1 MKRDS
6 ISNPNFKPFPI
17 DYKSLFEKMQEG
29 FAVHEIIL
37 DDKNRPVDYLFLDVN
52 PAFEKLT
59 GFKRDSVIGK
69 TVKELL
75 PGIDDQWIH
84 IYGDVA
90 ISGKD
95 KLFEAFSE
103 ELNKHYRIY
112 AYSPDPQLFA
122 IHFSDITRRVNA
134 EEGLRTANETLELK
148 VIQKTLDL
156 QSANQELR
164 AMNLENTSLNQ
175 ALCKINENL
184 EQRVLENTME
194 LRTALEIQSML
205 LEVSKITQQ
214 DLSSHELFS
223 SINTLIK
230 KVFPISGFYV
240 SLLDKKNKH
249 YTHPNII
256 EEKDSIS
263 LISNATNN
271 SLVDYVL
278 QTQNAVF
285 FSSEELTALEKQ
297 GKITIGRVK
306 FKYWAGIP
314 LLCRKHKFWGVLS
327 VFSISSKF
335 SSSRNKYLDALRI
348 IATQISQ
355 ALERNQANQKLQDSE
370 ERFRLSMSFSDI
382 GYINVNLQT
391 RTIVLSENWQT
402 RLGIAI
408 TTNPFPWKFF
418 SKLIHPKDIAN
429 IYSSIAT
436 YLKSSSGGHSLECR
450 LKLPNQTWTWV
461 LIKLKQIC
469 DLSRTTNRLLGTI
482 SDISSLREREE
493 FERFRAEHD
502 DLTGLLNR
510 QGISTRA
517 AKLFQDHNACS
528 LALIDIDNF
537 DLINAV
543 HGRETGD
550 QFLIEFSALLKKSLG
565 KICYIAR
572 YSSDEFL
579 LLFPGKISEA
589 SLIKSIES
597 LDSNWIE
604 TKAGR
609 FFVHLSCGI
618 TTALKKNLLSTLTQ
632 QAALALKHAKAQG
645 KRRVCVF
652 TTSMQESIK
661 RQHLIRELLNQSLSS
676 NEHYLAFQ
684 PIFNTLED
692 NHILLGYEALLRWK
706 NHLLGHVSPA
716 EFIPLAESTGQI
728 EAIGKW
734 VLEEACDFLV
744 QWKKRTG
751 SFVIISVNISALQ
764 LVQPGFCEMI
774 GDTLHRFKIPG
785 NFLKLEVTESVL
797 ITDMKKNATILSNL
811 RQCGVGISLDDFGTG
826 YSSFI
831 YLTKLP
837 VTSLKID
844 KTLTQ
849 EICNDPNNKNRV
861 LLETVFHMA
870 TFLKYDVVIEG
881 VETAEQLAAVQS
893 IGFHQIQGYYLGKP
907 MPKEH
912 YLKNTL

>member
-1 MKRDS
+1 MKHDVND
-6 ISNPNFKPFPI
+6 NPKFKPFSI

-29 FAVHEIIL
+29 FAVHKIIL
-37 DDKNRPVDYLFLDVN
+37 DDKNHPIDYLFLDVN

-59 GFKRDSVIGK
+59 GFKRESTIGK
-69 TVKELL
+69 TIKELL
-75 PGIDDQWIH
+75 PGIDAQWIH
-84 IYGDVA
+84 IYGEVA

-95 KLFEAFSE
+95 KLFEAFSK

-112 AYSPDPQLFA
+112 AYSPYHQLFA

-134 EEGLRTANETLELK
+134 EEGLRNANETLELK

-156 QSANQELR
+156 QSANQELY
-164 AMNLENTSLNQ
+164 AMNLENASLNQ

-184 EQRVLENTME
+184 EQRVWENTLE

-214 DLSSHELFS
+214 DLSSKELFYTINALIKEVLPIS
-223 SINTLIK
+223 SI
-230 KVFPISGFYV
+230 SV
-240 SLLDKKNKH
+240 SLLEKQNKH
-249 YTHPNII
+249 YNHPLII
-256 EEKDSIS
+256 DETDNLS
-263 LISNATNN
+263 LTSNANNN

-278 QTQNAVF
+278 QTQHAVF
-285 FSSEELTALEKQ
+285 FSAEDLTALEKQ
-297 GKITIGRVK
+297 GKLSIGRVK

-314 LLCRKHKFWGVLS
+314 LLCSKNKPLGVVS
-327 VFSISSKF
+327 VFSISSEFNNSKD
-335 SSSRNKYLDALRI
+335 KYLDALRI

-370 ERFRLSMSFSDI
+370 ERFRLSMNFSDI
-382 GYINVNLQT
+382 GYVDVNLQT
-391 RTIVLSENWQT
+391 RTIVLSENWLT
-402 RLGIAI
+402 RLGLAV
-408 TTNPFPWKFF
+408 TTNPFPWKTIL
-418 SKLIHPKDIAN
+418 KLIHPKDITN
-429 IYSSIAT
+429 VYSSVAT
-436 YLKSSSGGHSLECR
+436 YLKSSSDGHSLECR
-450 LKLPNQTWTWV
+450 LKLPNHTWTWV
-461 LIKLKQIC
+461 LIKLKSTC
-469 DLSRTTNRLLGTI
+469 TLSRTTSRLLGTI
-482 SDISSLREREE
+482 SDISSLRKREE
-493 FERFRAEHD
+493 CERFRAEHD

-517 AKLFQDHNACS
+517 AKLFQDHNACA

-550 QFLIEFSALLKKSLG
+550 QFLVEFSALLKKVLG
-565 KICYIAR
+565 NISHIAR

-579 LLFPGKISEA
+579 LLFPGKFSEA

-618 TTALKKNLLSTLTQ
+618 TTSLKSSLLSTLTQ

-652 TTSMQESIK
+652 TPSMQESLK

-676 NEHYLAFQ
+676 KEHYLAFQ
-684 PIFNTLED
+684 PIYNTLED
-692 NHILLGYEALLRWK
+692 KHILLGYEALLRWK

-734 VLEEACDFLV
+734 VLEEACDFLF
-744 QWKKRTG
+744 QWKRKTG

-774 GDTLHRFKIPG
+774 CDTLHRFKIPG

-849 EICNDPNNKNRV
+849 EIGNDSNNKNRV

-870 TFLKYDVVIEG
+870 NFLKYDVVIEG

-912 YLKNTL
+912 YLKNTV